1 MQWITLIPK
10 NNKNEINKAIHN
22 YNQSQASEV
31 VVVFI
36 EDKLKI

>member
-22 YNQSQASEV
+22 RVYLLPSFGK
-31 VVVFI
+31 VVFI